1 MRFTLL
7 DVSLPLLGAISFVL
21 LAWASLRRVY
31 AGRELPGYMKK
42 TLFYG
47 FFFALGMCYLM
58 MFGGGFNWPDP
69 LLFAAI
75 GAWGILLGVIAWSR
89 YRLSHTAGEKSVV
102 ERNGDASSSGKA
114 AGK

>member
-21 LAWASLRRVY
+21 LAWASFRRIY

-47 FFFALGMCYLM
+47 FFFALGMCYVI
-58 MFGGGFNWPDP
+58 MFAGGFNWPDP

-75 GAWGILLGVIAWSR
+75 GAWGILLGAIAWSR
-89 YRLSHTAGEKSVV
+89 YRLSHAAGEKSAAQQSVST
-102 ERNGDASSSGKA
+102 SSSGNA